1 MSSRWISIPFASPLS
16 RSQPLINLGS
26 SKLVARTWGSC
37 RPVGSLKLGRPTAN
51 ACRNIYSSNYLSI
64 WICLPVT
71 YVSLNL
77 SMQRCVD
84 LHVYPSVCAQMST
97 LATYTYICM
106 YIYLVRGKCI
116 YINICICACKYLC
129 IYICTYICMHI
140 CRRIHS
146 FYHADK
152 SV

>member
-37 RPVGSLKLGRPTAN
+37 WPVGSLKLGRPTAN

-77 SMQRCVD
+77 SMQLCVD
-84 LHVYPSVCAQMST
+84 FHVYPSVCAQMST

-116 YINICICACKYLC
+116 YIYMYMYMCVQIFVHIH
-129 IYICTYICMHI
+129 MHVYMYAYMPT
-140 CRRIHS
+140 HT
-146 FYHADK
+146 
-152 SV
+152 